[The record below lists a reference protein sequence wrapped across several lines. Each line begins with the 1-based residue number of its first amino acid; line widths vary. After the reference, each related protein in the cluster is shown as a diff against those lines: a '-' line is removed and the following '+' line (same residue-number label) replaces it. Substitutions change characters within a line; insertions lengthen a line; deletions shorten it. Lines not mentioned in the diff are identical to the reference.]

1 MNLSDTSRHVQP
13 KAIQEILFKSSES
26 GRNTRLHDDESKIK
40 IHHEY
45 KKGQAFYNIINEW
58 NKTKTD
64 HRMAGNLWSLKKML
78 KDSVLEELNICTRKN
93 CTTCELDS
101 KWNYERY
108 MRRRWGEWSGKNN
121 QSNEPTTSTKEE
133 SRSHP
138 PHLPSHHKPTP
149 IPPPTLPPALTNSHQ
164 SFSMT
169 DMGKM
174 ISSERRDVVRRN
186 TTTRCQIHATYH
198 ADQNTD

>member
-108 MRRRWGEWSGKNN
+108 MRRR
-121 QSNEPTTSTKEE
+121 
-133 SRSHP
+133 
-138 PHLPSHHKPTP
+138 
-149 IPPPTLPPALTNSHQ
+149 
-164 SFSMT
+164 
-169 DMGKM
+169 
-174 ISSERRDVVRRN
+174 
-186 TTTRCQIHATYH
+186 
-198 ADQNTD
+198 